1 MPSAPKEDRWWRNR
15 HRGNDHGRC
24 AETGGAPRGNQRGAD
39 RGETSGTEVRYFFAT
54 WQLAD
59 LGWPHAVIPDAVFA
73 FSGQG
78 TDNLVLEYDRGT
90 EPLSVLVRKL
100 ESYDDGL
107 QDFPIGAVVLVT
119 ETSRRTDLL
128 GRTITQRTLQLKPLA
143 APLAEVSRDVLG
155 PIFVNVATGLRERL
169 IEPPPLA

>member
-1 MPSAPKEDRWWRNR
+1 
-15 HRGNDHGRC
+15 
-24 AETGGAPRGNQRGAD
+24 
-39 RGETSGTEVRYFFAT
+39 V
-54 WQLAD
+54 
-59 LGWPHAVIPDAVFA
+59 VIPDAVFS

-128 GRTITQRTLQLKPLA
+128 GRAIKQRTMRLKLLA
-143 APLAEVSRDVLG
+143 APLEQVSRAVLG
-155 PIFVNVATGLRERL
+155 PTFVNVATGLRESL
-169 IEPPPLA
+169 IEPLPLP